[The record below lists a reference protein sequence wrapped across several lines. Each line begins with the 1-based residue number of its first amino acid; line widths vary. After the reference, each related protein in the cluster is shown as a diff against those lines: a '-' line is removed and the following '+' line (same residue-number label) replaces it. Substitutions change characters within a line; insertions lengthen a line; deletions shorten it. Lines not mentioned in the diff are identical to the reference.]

1 MFNINN
7 FYKLNTFNINNFY
20 KLNTKEDATYIH
32 KFLGIISL
40 GNFIY
45 RFANYIIND
54 TMNLNNF
61 TGIQL
66 ILVHG
71 VLSISSLIFHI
82 PTLLNPLKPMIYPEF
97 RLHSILFGIRSVIAF
112 LFHYYDF
119 HYIHIIF
126 LCYLTMFLADIITYN
141 YNKEQKN
148 GKTMRNMP
156 FNNDIPISLQ
166 NEITFIHSSMQIG
179 ATTFMLGN
187 MESAFAPLFAI
198 QLAAFLMTLV
208 RKSIISA
215 KMWHSIYTLTLW
227 INIIL
232 YKTLPLSFIFIQTF
246 MYHNFKF
253 FFFPNRVNKYI
264 SWSINFGL
272 FLIYKEYELD
282 KMIDTYFYNY
292 FEIIYY
298 FRIIF
303 IMCLFYNLFNRFKI
317 LYIL

>member
-1 MFNINN
+1 M
-7 FYKLNTFNINNFY
+7 FNINNFY
-20 KLNTKEDATYIH
+20 KLNTKEDSTYIH

-45 RFANYIIND
+45 RFVNYIIND
-54 TMNLNNF
+54 TMNLNNII
-61 TGIQL
+61 GIEL

-82 PTLLNPLKPMIYPEF
+82 PELRNPLKPMIYPEF
-97 RLHSILFGIRSVIAF
+97 RLHSILFGMRSIIAT
-112 LFHYYDF
+112 LLHYYHF
-119 HYIHIIF
+119 NYIDIIL
-126 LCYLTMFLADIITYN
+126 LCYMTFFFADVITYY
-141 YNKEQKN
+141 YNKELKN

-156 FNNDIPISLQ
+156 FNNDIPLNVQ
-166 NEITFIHSSMQIG
+166 NEITLMHSSMQIG

-187 MESAFAPLFAI
+187 IESAFSPLFAI
-198 QLAAFLMTLV
+198 QIASFLMTLV
-208 RKSIISA
+208 RKSIISS

-264 SWSINFGL
+264 SWTINFGL
-272 FLIYKEYELD
+272 FFIYKEYELD
-282 KMIDTYFYNY
+282 KMIDTYFENY

-298 FRIIF
+298 LRIIF
-303 IMCLFYNLFNRFKI
+303 IVYLFYNLFNKFKI
-317 LYIL
+317 LYI

>member
-1 MFNINN
+1 MYNINN
-7 FYKLNTFNINNFY
+7 FYKLS
-20 KLNTKEDATYIH
+20 TKEDSTYIH

-71 VLSISSLIFHI
+71 VLSVSSLIFHI
-82 PTLLNPLKPMIYPEF
+82 PTLRNPLKPMIYPEF
-97 RLHSILFGIRSVIAF
+97 RLHSILFGMRSVIAS

-119 HYIHIIF
+119 HYIHIIL
-126 LCYLTMFLADIITYN
+126 LCYLTIFLADIITYN
-141 YNKEQKN
+141 YNKELKN
-148 GKTMRNMP
+148 GRTMRNMP
-156 FNNDIPISLQ
+156 FSNDISLSIQ
-166 NEITFIHSSMQIG
+166 NEITFMHSSMQIG

-187 MESAFAPLFAI
+187 MESAFSPLLAI
-198 QLAAFLMTLV
+198 QIASFLMTLV

-215 KMWHSIYTLTLW
+215 KMWHSIYTLSLW

-232 YKTLPLSFIFIQTF
+232 YKTLPLSFIIIQVF
-246 MYHNFKF
+246 MFENFKY
-253 FFFPNRVNKYI
+253 FFFPNKMNKYI
-264 SWSINFGL
+264 SWTINFGL
-272 FLIYKEYELD
+272 YIMYKEFGLNN
-282 KMIDTYFYNY
+282 MIDIYFDNY

-298 FRIIF
+298 FRIFF
-303 IMCLFYNLFNRFKI
+303 IMYLFYNLFDKYKV
-317 LYIL
+317 LYIYS